1 MFRLDLYHR
10 LNYMSLELPSLT
22 ERREDMPIL
31 IEHFLAQEGLSIKS
45 NGNAGIIDR
54 LGLVLSMRPWPGNVR
69 ELQAE
74 IQRLVMSA
82 QGDLVRMVELA
93 LVHDGCDEREQLVTA
108 LEATGGN
115 KTRAAKLLGVSD
127 TAVRKRILKHGL
139 R

>member
-1 MFRLDLYHR
+1 
-10 LNYMSLELPSLT
+10 
-22 ERREDMPIL
+22 
-31 IEHFLAQEGLSIKS
+31 
-45 NGNAGIIDR
+45 
-54 LGLVLSMRPWPGNVR
+54 MRSWPGNVR

-115 KTRAAKLLGVSD
+115 KTRAAEILGVSD

-139 R
+139 Q